1 MSGRPDNRTGF
12 RIFFGLSSFQALAM
26 FRRGIFY
33 TFLAV
38 YLRSGLGLSV
48 TETTLCETIPMIL
61 NVLFQTFIWG
71 RIVDRFQLR
80 RSLIIIGELVAGI
93 GHILMWYFHS
103 IAPDGRSAGWVVIS
117 GLAVIE
123 IFWSMSNIGWSAYIA
138 DVYDVES
145 RNSIQGKLSSIGGGG
160 RIIGALVGGL
170 LYDGYRRADPGWG
183 FREGGIFFVSAAV
196 MLVSV
201 IPLLFMPE
209 GGIHWRDAPAKAS
222 GKASGSGAAGA
233 VGVDGAAGT
242 DGTSGTTAGNLR
254 IFILFLAAMLLI
266 NSGSNSLGAFK
277 AQFLDL
283 PEGFAASARIISLVS
298 NVESLAL
305 IAVGLLVGSIGRRI
319 GIQRLLMAGAGSGL
333 VALVLYTVA
342 PGVGWIFVAAVF
354 KGISDAS
361 VVAASYT
368 FASTLIPPEKRGR
381 WFAVYNATF
390 FLSWGV
396 TATFIS
402 GPLIDGLIIRGMGP
416 VLAYRAGFASAALL
430 IILGMALLLMVVTGM
445 RRSMRKSISL
455 SPN

>member
-1 MSGRPDNRTGF
+1 
-12 RIFFGLSSFQALAM
+12 M

-38 YLRSGLGLSV
+38 YLRTGLGLTV
-48 TETTLCETIPMIL
+48 TETTLFETIPMIL
-61 NVLFQTFIWG
+61 NVLFQTFVWG

-80 RSLIIIGELVAGI
+80 RSLIIAGELVAGI
-93 GHILMWYFHS
+93 GHVLMWYFHS
-103 IAPDGRSAGWVVIS
+103 LAPDGRSAGWVIIT

-123 IFWSMSNIGWSAYIA
+123 IFWSMSNIGWSTYIA
-138 DVYDVES
+138 DVYEVES
-145 RNSIQGKLSSIGGGG
+145 RNSIQGKLASIGGGG
-160 RIIGALVGGL
+160 RIIGALIGGL

-183 FREGGIFFVSAAV
+183 FREGSIFFVSAAV
-196 MLVSV
+196 MIVSV

-209 GGIHWRDAPAKAS
+209 GGIHWN
-222 GKASGSGAAGA
+222 GAAPRKKQNSGR
-233 VGVDGAAGT
+233 GNHAGQGKSANST
-242 DGTSGTTAGNLR
+242 LQPLASETSRAYSPAGNSPGNLR
-254 IFILFLAAMLLI
+254 VFSLFLVAMLLI
-266 NSGSNSLGAFK
+266 NSGINSLGAFR

-283 PEGFAASARIISLVS
+283 AEGFAASARTISLVS

-305 IAVGLLVGSIGRRI
+305 IVVGLLVGTIGRRI
-319 GIQRLLMAGAGSGL
+319 GIPRLLIAGAVSGL
-333 VALVLYTVA
+333 VSLVLYTIA
-342 PGVGWIFVAAVF
+342 PGMGLVYVAAVF

-396 TATFIS
+396 SATFIS
-402 GPLIDGLIIRGMGP
+402 GPIIDHLIGAGAGP

-430 IILGMALLLMVVTGM
+430 IALGLALFLAVVG
-445 RRSMRKSISL
+445 SRKRK
-455 SPN
+455 

>member
-1 MSGRPDNRTGF
+1 MKNPLF

-38 YLRSGLGLSV
+38 YLRTGLGLTV
-48 TETTLCETIPMIL
+48 TETTLFETIPMIL
-61 NVLFQTFIWG
+61 NVLFQTFVWG

-80 RSLIIIGELVAGI
+80 RSLIIIGEVVAGI
-93 GHILMWYFHS
+93 GHVLMWYFHS
-103 IAPDGRSAGWVVIS
+103 IAPDGRSAGWVIIT

-138 DVYDVES
+138 DVYDAES
-145 RNSIQGKLSSIGGGG
+145 RNSIQGKLASIGGGG
-160 RIIGALVGGL
+160 RIIGALIGGL
-170 LYDGYRRADPGWG
+170 LYDGYHRADPGWG

-209 GGIHWRDAPAKAS
+209 GGIHWQESPARSRAC
-222 GKASGSGAAGA
+222 AGQ
-233 VGVDGAAGT
+233 GQP
-242 DGTSGTTAGNLR
+242 AGNLR
-254 IFILFLAAMLLI
+254 IFALFLAAMLLI
-266 NSGSNSLGAFK
+266 NSGVNSLGAFR

-283 PEGFAASARIISLVS
+283 AEGFAASARTISLVS

-305 IAVGLLVGSIGRRI
+305 IIVGLLVGSIGRRI
-319 GIQRLLMAGAGSGL
+319 GIQRLLIAGAGSGL
-333 VALVLYTVA
+333 VSLLLYTAA
-342 PGVGWIFVAAVF
+342 PGMGLVYAAAVF

-396 TATFIS
+396 SATFFS
-402 GPLIDGLIIRGMGP
+402 GPIIDHLISAGRGP
-416 VLAYRAGFASAALL
+416 VLAYRAGFASAAFL
-430 IILGMALLLMVVTGM
+430 IMLGLALLVMVLSAM
-445 RRSMRKSISL
+445 RRKG
-455 SPN
+455 

>member
-1 MSGRPDNRTGF
+1 
-12 RIFFGLSSFQALAM
+12 M

-38 YLRSGLGLSV
+38 YLRAGLGLSV
-48 TETTLCETIPMIL
+48 TETTLFETIPMIL
-61 NVLFQTFIWG
+61 NVLFQTFVWG

-80 RSLIIIGELVAGI
+80 RSLIIAGELVAGI
-93 GHILMWYFHS
+93 GHVLMWYFHS
-103 IAPDGRSAGWVVIS
+103 IAPDGRSAGWVIIT

-138 DVYDVES
+138 DVYDAES
-145 RNSIQGKLSSIGGGG
+145 RNSVQGKLASIGGGG
-160 RIIGALVGGL
+160 RIIGALIGGL

-209 GGIHWRDAPAKAS
+209 GGIRWKADTARINQPAGPKHLAS
-222 GKASGSGAAGA
+222 PG
-233 VGVDGAAGT
+233 D
-242 DGTSGTTAGNLR
+242 LR
-254 IFILFLAAMLLI
+254 IFTLFLAAMLLI
-266 NSGSNSLGAFK
+266 NSGVNSLGAFR

-283 PEGFAASARIISLVS
+283 AEGFAASARAISLVS
-298 NVESLAL
+298 NVESLAM
-305 IAVGLLVGSIGRRI
+305 IVVGLLVGTIGRRI
-319 GIQRLLMAGAGSGL
+319 GIPRLLMAGASSGL
-333 VALVLYTVA
+333 VALMLYALA
-342 PGVGWIFVAAVF
+342 PGMGLVYVAAVF
-354 KGISDAS
+354 KGVSDAS

-390 FLSWGV
+390 FLSWGIS
-396 TATFIS
+396 ATFLS
-402 GPLIDGLIIRGMGP
+402 GPIIDHLISTGAGP

-430 IILGMALLLMVVTGM
+430 IALGLALFLVVAAAM
-445 RRSMRKSISL
+445 RRR
-455 SPN
+455 

>member
-61 NVLFQTFIWG
+61 NVLFQTFVWG

-80 RSLIIIGELVAGI
+80 RSLIIIGEVVAGI
-93 GHILMWYFHS
+93 GHVLMWYFHS
-103 IAPDGRSAGWVVIS
+103 IAPDGRSAGWVIIS

-123 IFWSMSNIGWSAYIA
+123 IFWSMSNIGWSTYIA
-138 DVYDVES
+138 DVYEVES
-145 RNSIQGKLSSIGGGG
+145 RNSVQGKLASIGGGG
-160 RIIGALVGGL
+160 RIIGALIGGL
-170 LYDGYRRADPGWG
+170 LYDGFRRADPGWG
-183 FREGGIFFVSAAV
+183 FREGGIFFVSAAA

-209 GGIHWRDAPAKAS
+209 GGIHWRDTPPK
-222 GKASGSGAAGA
+222 AAGSTA
-233 VGVDGAAGT
+233 SSEAAPSSRT
-242 DGTSGTTAGNLR
+242 IMGNLR
-254 IFILFLAAMLLI
+254 LFTVFLVAMLLI
-266 NSGSNSLGAFK
+266 NSGINSLGAFR

-283 PEGFAASARIISLVS
+283 AEGFAVSARTISLVS
-298 NVESLAL
+298 TLESLAL
-305 IAVGLLVGSIGRRI
+305 IVVGLLVGTIGRRI

-354 KGISDAS
+354 KGTSDAS
-361 VVAASYT
+361 VMAASYT

-402 GPLIDGLIIRGMGP
+402 GPIIDGLMGGGAGP
-416 VLAYRAGFASAALL
+416 VLAYRAGFASAAFL
-430 IILGMALLLMVVTGM
+430 IMLGMALLLLVVASM
-445 RRSMRKSISL
+445 RRKQ
-455 SPN
+455 